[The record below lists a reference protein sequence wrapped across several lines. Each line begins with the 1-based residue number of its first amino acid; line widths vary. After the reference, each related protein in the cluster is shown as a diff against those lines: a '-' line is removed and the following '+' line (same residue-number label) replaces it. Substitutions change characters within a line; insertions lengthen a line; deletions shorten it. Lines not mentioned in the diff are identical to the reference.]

1 MKAKRMLAWTL
12 VAVLSAMLVTSCAS
26 RRPRHPN
33 PPSVHHFM
41 NGRIRLTK
49 KLRSPINIPDRGISP
64 ARLRRM
70 GNINK
75 DVPPPDT
82 RPNYGLGFRRLF
94 HWNSGY
100 VCTAL
105 CGKSCIRR
113 TYLYSKI
120 F

>member
-1 MKAKRMLAWTL
+1 MPP
-12 VAVLSAMLVTSCAS
+12 VALVTRIRLRCTI
-26 RRPRHPN
+26 
-33 PPSVHHFM
+33 FM

-75 DVPPPDT
+75 QFPPPDT

-105 CGKSCIRR
+105 CGKSRIRR

>member
-26 RRPRHPN
+26 I
-33 PPSVHHFM
+33 FM